1 MKSPCTW
8 ALIADGARA
17 HVLTQSGPE
26 HRWTEVDG
34 LSFTGDHA
42 ANQDLVADR
51 EGRSFSPSGS
61 GRSAIQSRSDPHRRL
76 KLAFAE
82 RMMQVLA
89 KGIDD
94 KAYRRLIIAAPPV
107 TLGDLRKA
115 MPDRVRAAV
124 ILELHHD
131 LTKIPIVEIG
141 EHLNPG
147 PAI

>member
-94 KAYRRLIIAAPPV
+94 KA
-107 TLGDLRKA
+107 